1 MYGNIIWFECKSE
14 NIIVS
19 LETDL
24 RPVVGDNVLLNGKNY
39 KVYEVKWIMD
49 QKPGQCG
56 IIAYIEQKKENSLWV
71 L

>member
-24 RPVVGDNVLLNGKNY
+24 RPVVGDKRSF
-39 KVYEVKWIMD
+39 KR
-49 QKPGQCG
+49 
-56 IIAYIEQKKENSLWV
+56 KEL
-71 L
+71 